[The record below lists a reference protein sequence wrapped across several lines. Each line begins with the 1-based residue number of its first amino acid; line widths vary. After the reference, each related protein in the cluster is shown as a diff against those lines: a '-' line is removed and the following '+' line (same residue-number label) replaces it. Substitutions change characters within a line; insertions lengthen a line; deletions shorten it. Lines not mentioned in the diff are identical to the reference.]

1 METKTKEITFD
12 FFKLWVTIVLALF
25 FTFGTTGL
33 VIYYKFFNN
42 E

>member
-1 METKTKEITFD
+1 METKTKETTFD
-12 FFKLWVTIVLALF
+12 FLKLWVTIVLALF
-25 FTFGTTGL
+25 FTFGTSGI